1 MSIEENVLYWRRQ
14 LPPEVRL
21 IAVSKTHP
29 VECIQEAYHAGQRA
43 FGENYVQ
50 EFIQKV
56 PALPKDIEWHFIG
69 HLQSNKV
76 KQLLPYTHWIHAV
89 DSLKLLREIEK
100 QAEKQ
105 QRKIQVLLQMH
116 IASEESKFGL
126 DVQELQAL
134 LLAHRTQS
142 NSWVEL
148 RGLMGMATFSDD
160 EQLVRSEFKILKQQ
174 FDAIRVSEGERLL
187 HWDTLSMGMSGD
199 WKWAVE
205 EGSTMVRIGSAIFG
219 ERKKAT
225 T

>member
-1 MSIEENVLYWRRQ
+1 
-14 LPPEVRL
+14 
-21 IAVSKTHP
+21 
-29 VECIQEAYHAGQRA
+29 
-43 FGENYVQ
+43 
-50 EFIQKV
+50 
-56 PALPKDIEWHFIG
+56 
-69 HLQSNKV
+69 
-76 KQLLPYTHWIHAV
+76 
-89 DSLKLLREIEK
+89 
-100 QAEKQ
+100 
-105 QRKIQVLLQMH
+105 MH

-134 LLAHRTQS
+134 LLAHRTQN